1 MAFPGSV
8 YAPPGVYT
16 QTLFE
21 DPLQSIAGS
30 VRIPLL
36 IGTGSEILSQSGL
49 ELVRGS
55 SSSVDQR
62 VVQEDETARAV
73 TAITDAGMVTL
84 GAFDGVWDRIQT
96 KHYPIVNGNGTGTTA
111 TDSAS
116 INVTINGSP
125 VVVLAIDG
133 AKGVLTLS
141 TSPDL
146 GDLVKVT
153 YFFNRT
159 DTLITDTLS
168 DQITPDAPEIIGAV
182 GQSYVVTTGVNDTL
196 SFTVDSVVTP
206 VDVTIT
212 ASDSLGWSAAQI
224 AAFINA
230 AATGTT
236 LVAST
241 TVNNQGATVLHLTAD
256 RDIVVGTGLANT
268 LLGLNLGQDTARNKT
283 FYTFQRPIVDGSNG
297 GVTSTDPADVTV
309 KVGSTQV
316 IPTSVDGASGAVVL
330 GFAPEIGAV
339 VTCQYY
345 FNSWQ
350 DTFDY
355 LQHRGVIDIT
365 QCGITS
371 DRNDYIDGADFVLK
385 DDKILWGTAVTVE
398 AGVYTIGGSYLDDVQ
413 VASTLVDTRQY
424 LAACTPKVNTTVS
437 PPVENRL
444 DFELPIQP
452 TTGNGRDTPLGAET
466 YAKVANGRVD
476 LPTDRPDLVWAYW
489 GYSLEDALDRGRV
502 EVTKVESE
510 PVVGKSRLT
519 LALPAPVGATVY
531 ATFYY
536 NTLVDQA
543 YSVACASMGA
553 SGVGTYSVTNENGVA
568 MLTPQFGSKSA
579 ALATV
584 TVEFP
589 SGSERTPDCRFESPF
604 VTTSYVGPVEEDVTV
619 TFASQDATLAKYA
632 VPGSGPYFTVQN
644 ASDQLSINMQNSGA
658 PGDVDLSTRSIAW
671 FVGDEVSYDPAGT
684 NEYEDGV
691 VATNNEINLMVDGK
705 LIKSLAATGDRTAV
719 LATDLQDIGRYAQ
732 SINRATFGDYANAAG
747 AALAFQGGSTAT
759 VLVLDAEASNVVDYY
774 VGWTIRMGAT
784 AVGGQASGDVA
795 TVTADDGAGNITV
808 GAGLGGAPDA
818 ADTYVLYNPDSLP
831 VLKASTQFTS
841 TTTINAGLLDVLN
854 FRVVGADTGAVN
866 CITTSLNASS
876 PYVSC
881 TTLAAELQTLMNA
894 QLVAGAA
901 VPALAPQV
909 LVTAD
914 SDSRLNFQLIPDAQE
929 FTGSYLEFVTDAAPA
944 QDFAILAGLDT
955 AAAGTTQ
962 TRLYNG
968 PIASTFE
975 FAGVTTTLRV
985 YDRLFLQNRIRPG
998 DGSGMDTQ
1006 FVLDQCQLKMMGGT
1020 GAAQAAL
1027 TANEEGQAAIRA
1039 TIMAPTAFGKVGFSG
1054 GQDVASSQPLVTF
1067 FQSGGTT
1074 DQNNIF
1080 YVTYEGTPVTVTFV
1094 QADGVTPIAIG
1105 GSADVPLGPITD
1117 AGSVLGQIDAA
1128 MGGSGVSQEGAGI
1141 RLRGTSSASTASI
1154 VIGIG
1159 GANKTLGFD
1168 DGDVTYRTDVSVA
1181 AMSSVLN
1188 SSGLWADG
1196 AGRGFAKT
1204 VKDDTGARYLYIQ
1217 DTGSAGAGTT
1227 SSIAIEAAAADDAL
1241 RPGTG
1246 LGLTAGDGNTGEA
1259 AIDGY
1264 FVTSSDPATG
1274 SGTANT
1280 SILNSGVG
1288 QDGNVGETYRDLVTG
1303 LVFTILSR
1311 AGGAAYPVTATLTF
1325 TVRADVTTDANLPVN
1340 TVPGIE
1346 LYVSNT
1352 SGVIVG
1358 DTAVVQTYEK
1368 GGNQP
1373 SVGDLYYV
1381 SYDYQKQDY
1390 TPALFTKQ
1398 SAIEATYGASSPNN
1412 PIALG
1417 GYLTILNGA
1426 VLVAI
1431 KQVKKDTDSDSDG
1444 VKDTA
1449 STDAYLA
1456 AIDEVEGTLPGGAY
1470 PDMLIPMKGDSLE
1483 LFQYTARSCDIQSS
1497 IRYRAERTA
1506 ICGLSAG
1513 TQPRNAGEI
1522 AEAVGRT
1529 RLRIVY
1535 PDLCTLSLSRADGS
1549 TDSYLLDGTY
1559 LAAAFSGNRA
1569 SPTIDVATPWTRARI
1584 FGFDE
1589 LARTLDAVQQNQ
1601 VATRGVTV
1609 FNQRQSIIE
1618 CRQGLSTDMTN
1629 VLTKTPTVI
1638 TIADEVQR
1646 QARATLDK
1654 FIGIKFLSNVTTT
1667 IEGQLSKT
1675 LKQLVAAQIINTF
1688 TGVTAVVSPDDP
1700 TAAEVEAYYQ
1710 PVFPLLYIVVTFNLR
1725 SSL

>member
-36 IGTGSEILSQSGL
+36 IGTGSEILTQSGL

-73 TAITDAGMVTL
+73 VAITDAGMVTL

-111 TDSAS
+111 TDAAS
-116 INVTINGSP
+116 VNVTINGEP
-125 VVVLAIDG
+125 VVVLAING
-133 AKGVLTLS
+133 AKGILTLS

-182 GQSYVVTTGVNDTL
+182 GQAYVVTTGVNDTL
-196 SFTVDSVVTP
+196 SFTVDSADT

-212 ASDSLGWSAAQI
+212 ASDALGWSAAQV

-230 AATGTT
+230 EATGTT

-241 TVNNQGATVLHLTAD
+241 TVNNQGLTVLRLTAD
-256 RDIVVGTGLANT
+256 RDIVVGSGLANT
-268 LLGLNLGQDTARNKT
+268 LLGLNLGENTARNKT
-283 FYTFQRPIVDGSNG
+283 FYTFQRPIVDGTNG
-297 GVTSTDPADVTV
+297 GVTTTDPADVTV
-309 KVGSTQV
+309 KVGGTQV
-316 IPTSVDGASGAVVL
+316 IPVSVDGASGAVVL
-330 GFAPEIGAV
+330 AFAPEIGTT

-365 QCGITS
+365 RCGITS

-385 DDKILWGTAVTVE
+385 DDKILWGTAATVE
-398 AGVYTIGGSYLDDVQ
+398 AGVYTVGGTYLDDVQ
-413 VASTLVDTRQY
+413 VSETLVDTRQY
-424 LAACTPKVNTTVS
+424 LAACTPKVNNTVS

-444 DFELPIQP
+444 DFELPLQP

-502 EVTKVESE
+502 EVTKVESA
-510 PVVGKSRLT
+510 PAVGKSLLT

-543 YSVACASMGA
+543 YSVASASMGA

-589 SGSERTPDCRFESPF
+589 SGSERTPDCRFETPF

-644 ASDQLSINMQNSGA
+644 ASDQLSINMQNSGT
-658 PGDVDLSTRSIAW
+658 PGDIDLATRSLAW
-671 FVGDEVSYDPAGT
+671 FVGDEVSYDPTGT

-691 VATNNEINLMVDGK
+691 VATNNEINLMVDGT
-705 LIKSLAATGDRTAV
+705 LVKSFAATGDRTAV

-732 SINRATFGDYANAAG
+732 SINRATFGDYANGVG
-747 AALAFQGGSTAT
+747 AALTLTGVPTAT
-759 VLVLDAEASNVVDYY
+759 VLPLDAEASNIDDYY
-774 VGWTIRMGAT
+774 VGWTLRITSGA
-784 AVGGQASGDVA
+784 QAGDEA
-795 TVTADDGAGNITV
+795 TVTAYTGATFTATV
-808 GAGLGGAPDA
+808 GAGIGGAPGLD
-818 ADTYVLYNPDSLP
+818 DYVLYNPDTLP
-831 VLKASTQFTS
+831 VLKASTRFLS
-841 TTTINAGLLDVLN
+841 NTTIAAGLLDVLN
-854 FRVVGADTGAVN
+854 FRIVGTSGTLG
-866 CITTSLNASS
+866 CITTSLSASS

-881 TTLAAELQTLMNA
+881 TALAAELQTLMNA
-894 QLVAGAA
+894 AILAA
-901 VPALAPQV
+901 PPATAAIAPQV
-909 LVTAD
+909 VVTAD
-914 SDSRLNFQLIPDAQE
+914 SDGRLNFQLIPDGIDFGGA
-929 FTGSYLEFVTDAAPA
+929 YLEFVTDAAPA

-955 AAAGTTQ
+955 AGAGTTQ

-975 FAGVTTTLRV
+975 FTGATTTLRV

-998 DGSGMDTQ
+998 AGAGMDTQ

-1039 TIMAPTAFGKVGFSG
+1039 TIMPPTAYGEVGFADGIDAASG
-1054 GQDVASSQPLVTF
+1054 QPLVTF

-1074 DQNNIF
+1074 DQNNVLN
-1080 YVTYEGTPVTVTFV
+1080 VTYEGTPVTVTFV
-1094 QADGVTPIAIG
+1094 QADGVTPIAVG

-1128 MGGSGVSQEGAGI
+1128 MGGGVSQEGAGI
-1141 RLRGTSSASTASI
+1141 RFRGTSSASTASI
-1154 VIGIG
+1154 VIGTES
-1159 GANKTLGFD
+1159 ANTVLGFD
-1168 DGDVTYRTDVSVA
+1168 NGDVFYRTDVSVA
-1181 AMSSVLN
+1181 AMASVLN
-1188 SSGLWADG
+1188 SSALWADG

-1246 LGLTAGDGNTGEA
+1246 LGLTAGDGNTGES

-1264 FVTSSDPATG
+1264 FVTSSNGASG

-1303 LVFTILSR
+1303 LVFTILPR
-1311 AGGAAYPVTATLTF
+1311 AGGAAYPVGATLTF

-1340 TVPGIE
+1340 TIPGIE

-1381 SYDYQKQDY
+1381 TYDYQKQDY

-1412 PIALG
+1412 PISLG

-1431 KQVKKDTDSDSDG
+1431 KQVKKDTDTDADNTM
-1444 VKDTA
+1444 DTA
-1449 STDAYLA
+1449 STDAFLA
-1456 AIDEVEGTLPGGAY
+1456 AIDEVEGTLPGGSY

-1513 TQPRNAGEI
+1513 TQPREAGET
-1522 AEAVGRT
+1522 AEAVNRT

-1559 LAAAFSGNRA
+1559 IAAAFSGNRA

-1601 VATRGVTV
+1601 VATRGITV

>member
-1 MAFPGSV
+1 
-8 YAPPGVYT
+8 
-16 QTLFE
+16 
-21 DPLQSIAGS
+21 
-30 VRIPLL
+30 
-36 IGTGSEILSQSGL
+36 
-49 ELVRGS
+49 
-55 SSSVDQR
+55 
-62 VVQEDETARAV
+62 
-73 TAITDAGMVTL
+73 
-84 GAFDGVWDRIQT
+84 
-96 KHYPIVNGNGTGTTA
+96 
-111 TDSAS
+111 
-116 INVTINGSP
+116 
-125 VVVLAIDG
+125 
-133 AKGVLTLS
+133 
-141 TSPDL
+141 
-146 GDLVKVT
+146 
-153 YFFNRT
+153 
-159 DTLITDTLS
+159 
-168 DQITPDAPEIIGAV
+168 
-182 GQSYVVTTGVNDTL
+182 
-196 SFTVDSVVTP
+196 
-206 VDVTIT
+206 
-212 ASDSLGWSAAQI
+212 
-224 AAFINA
+224 
-230 AATGTT
+230 
-236 LVAST
+236 
-241 TVNNQGATVLHLTAD
+241 
-256 RDIVVGTGLANT
+256 
-268 LLGLNLGQDTARNKT
+268 
-283 FYTFQRPIVDGSNG
+283 
-297 GVTSTDPADVTV
+297 
-309 KVGSTQV
+309 V

-365 QCGITS
+365 QCGITP

-398 AGVYTIGGSYLDDVQ
+398 AGVYTVGGTYLDNIQ
-413 VASTLVDTRQY
+413 VASTLVDNRQY
-424 LAACTPKVNTTVS
+424 LAACSAVVNTSVN

-444 DFELPIQP
+444 DFKLPLQP

-466 YAKVANGRVD
+466 YAAVANGRVD

-502 EVTKVESE
+502 EVTKVDS
-510 PVVGKSRLT
+510 SISTMT
-519 LALPAPVGATVY
+519 LREAVPVGASVY

-536 NTLVDQA
+536 NTLVDQS

-553 SGVGTYSVTNENGVA
+553 SGVGTYSVTNENDVA
-568 MLTPQFGSKSA
+568 LLTPQFGSKSA

-589 SGSERTPDCRFESPF
+589 SGSERTPDCRFEVPF
-604 VTTSYVGPVEEDVTV
+604 TSTSFVGAVEEDVTV

-632 VPGSGPYFTVQN
+632 VPGSGPYYMVQN
-644 ASDQLSINMQNSGA
+644 ASDQLNIDMQNSGV
-658 PGDVDLSTRSIAW
+658 PGDIDLSTRSIAW
-671 FVGDEVSYDPAGT
+671 VVGDEASYDPAGT

-691 VATNNEINLMVDGK
+691 VATNNEIDLMIDGV
-705 LIKSLAATGDRTAV
+705 LIQSLAATGDRTAV

-732 SINRATFGDYANAAG
+732 SVNRAAMGDYANAAG
-747 AALAFQGGSTAT
+747 TALAFQGGSTAT

-784 AVGGQASGDVA
+784 AAGGQVSGEVA

-808 GAGLGGAPDA
+808 GAGLSGAPVA
-818 ADTYVLYNPDSLP
+818 TDTYVLYNPDTLP
-831 VLKASTQFTS
+831 VLKASTRFLS
-841 TTTINAGLLDVLN
+841 TTTIGAGLLDVLN

-876 PYVSC
+876 PYTSA
-881 TTLAAELQTLMNA
+881 TTLAAEVQILMNA
-894 QLVAGAA
+894 QLVAGAGVA
-901 VPALAPQV
+901 TLAPQV

-914 SDSRLNFQLIPDAQE
+914 SDGRLNFQLIPDAQE
-929 FTGSYLEFVTDAAPA
+929 FTGSYLEFVTDGAPA

-955 AAAGTTQ
+955 AGAGTTQ

-998 DGSGMDTQ
+998 DGSDMDTQ
-1006 FVLDQCQLKMMGGT
+1006 FVLDQCQLKVMGGT
-1020 GAAQAAL
+1020 GLAQAAL

-1039 TIMAPTAFGKVGFSG
+1039 TIMPPTTFGEVGFSG
-1054 GQDVASSQPLVTF
+1054 GQDAASSQPLVTF

-1080 YVTYEGTPVTVTFV
+1080 YVTYEGTPVTVIFTDD
-1094 QADGVTPIAIG
+1094 AGVAIAIG

-1117 AGSVLGQIDAA
+1117 ANSVLGQIDAA
-1128 MGGSGVSQEGAGI
+1128 MTTAGVSGISQEGAGI

-1154 VIGIG
+1154 VIGAG
-1159 GANKTLGFD
+1159 SANKGLGFD

-1181 AMSSVLN
+1181 SVVSVLN

-1196 AGRGFAKT
+1196 GGRGFAKT
-1204 VKDDTGARYLYIQ
+1204 IKDDTGARYLYIQ

-1227 SSIAIEAAAADDAL
+1227 SSIAFDDAAADNAL
-1241 RPGTG
+1241 RPGSG
-1246 LGLTAGDGNTGEA
+1246 LGLTAGDGNVGEV

-1288 QDGNVGETYRDLVTG
+1288 QDGNVGETYRDLITG
-1303 LVFTILSR
+1303 LTFTILSR

-1352 SGVIVG
+1352 SGVTVA

-1373 SVGDLYYV
+1373 SVGDVYYV
-1381 SYDYQKQDY
+1381 SYDYQKQDFS
-1390 TPALFTKQ
+1390 PALFTKQ
-1398 SAIEATYGASSPNN
+1398 SAVAATYGSATPNN
-1412 PIALG
+1412 PVSLA
-1417 GYLTILNGA
+1417 GYLAILNGA
-1426 VLVAI
+1426 VVIAI
-1431 KQVKKDTDSDSDG
+1431 KQVKKDLDADADG
-1444 VKDTA
+1444 TMDTA

-1456 AIDEVEGTLPGGAY
+1456 AIDEVEGPLPGGSF
-1470 PDMLIPMKGDSLE
+1470 PDMLVPLKGDSLE
-1483 LFQYTARSCDIQSS
+1483 LFQYLARSCDIQSS

-1513 TQPRNAGEI
+1513 TQPRAAGEI
-1522 AEAVGRT
+1522 AEAVARS

-1535 PDLCTLSLSRADGS
+1535 PDLCTLSLSRADGT

-1559 LAAAFSGNRA
+1559 IAAAFSGNRA
-1569 SPTIDVATPWTRARI
+1569 SPTLDVATPWTRARI

-1589 LARTLDAVQQNQ
+1589 LARKLDAVQQNQ
-1601 VATRGVTV
+1601 IATRGITV

-1618 CRQGLSTDMTN
+1618 VRQGLSTDMTN

-1646 QARATLDK
+1646 QARSTLDK

-1675 LKQLVAAQIINTF
+1675 LKQLVAAQIISTF
-1688 TGVTAVVSPDDP
+1688 TGVTARVSPDDP